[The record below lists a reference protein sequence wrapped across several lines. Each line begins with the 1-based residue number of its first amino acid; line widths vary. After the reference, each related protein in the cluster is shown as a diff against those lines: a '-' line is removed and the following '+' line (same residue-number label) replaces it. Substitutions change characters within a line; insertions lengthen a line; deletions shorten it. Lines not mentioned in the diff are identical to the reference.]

1 MGGWQVWEVK
11 SEGGVRQLFSNV
23 VMGSDVPVALHGG
36 AALGVTFS
44 RLLRPGAPHSA
55 ISVPCSSHGISLSSL
70 TAAASCCACAAC

>member
-1 MGGWQVWEVK
+1 MGWQVWEVK
-11 SEGGVRQLFSNV
+11 NEGGVRQLFSNV

-55 ISVPCSSHGISLSSL
+55 KDGVRHRAHFTLL
-70 TAAASCCACAAC
+70 THSGGLM